1 MRIIGAAMCLAGWM
15 LWAGAASAATAQV
28 PEGYRLA
35 QQMSTGDGGELELLE
50 DARISADLHQSL
62 WGNGSA
68 FDEDAFD
75 DEALAKDVA
84 NRPIVE
90 ARLRLL
96 SASGE
101 EVESVGLAY
110 PLATLEKASMAGM
123 PSPAFF
129 LTVDQTA
136 PMGSYS
142 GPATQILMPALHKL
156 QPMQSQ
162 AADGTLK
169 PLFLAQT
176 GKAAWQASDALP
188 EILQVSSS
196 PADDES
202 EDFVTVYRTYRLK
215 GDVWQFSSREE
226 NSYWESE
233 GDFPQRSAFP

>member
-1 MRIIGAAMCLAGWM
+1 MRVVAAAMCVAGWV
-15 LWAGAASAATAQV
+15 LWSGAATAVV

-35 QQMSTGDGGELELLE
+35 QQMPTGDGGELELLE
-50 DARISADLHQSL
+50 DARITSDLHQSL
-62 WGNGSA
+62 WGNGST

-84 NRPIVE
+84 RRPIVE
-90 ARLRLL
+90 ARVRLL

-101 EVESVGLAY
+101 EVESIGLAY
-110 PLATLEKASMAGM
+110 PLATLETASMTGL

-142 GPATQILMPALHKL
+142 GPATQVLMPALRKL
-156 QPMQSQ
+156 QPMEYQ

-176 GKAAWQASDALP
+176 GKAAWQAGDSQP

-196 PADDES
+196 MADAES
-202 EDFVTVYRTYRLK
+202 DDFVTTYQTYRLK
-215 GDVWQFSSREE
+215 GDVWQLSSREE
-226 NSYWESE
+226 KGYWEAE
-233 GDFPQRSAFP
+233 GDFPRRSAFP

>member
-1 MRIIGAAMCLAGWM
+1 MRIVGTAMCLAGCM
-15 LWAGAASAATAQV
+15 LWAGFAGAASV
-28 PEGYRLA
+28 PQGYRLA
-35 QQMSTGDGGELELLE
+35 QQMPTGDGGELELLE
-50 DARISADLHQSL
+50 DARITSDLHQSL

-68 FDEDAFD
+68 FDEESFD

-84 NRPIVE
+84 SRPIVE
-90 ARLRLL
+90 ARVRLL
-96 SASGE
+96 SASGD
-101 EVESVGLAY
+101 EVDSVGLAY
-110 PLATLEKASMAGM
+110 PLATLEKATMAGM

-142 GPATQILMPALHKL
+142 GPATQVLMPAQRKL
-156 QPMQSQ
+156 QPMQYQ

-176 GKAAWQASDALP
+176 GKAAWQAGDSLP

-196 PADDES
+196 MADDEG
-202 EDFVTVYRTYRLK
+202 EDFVTTYQTYRLK
-215 GDVWQFSSREE
+215 GDVWQVSSREE
-226 NSYWESE
+226 KGYWESE

>member
-50 DARISADLHQSL
+50 DARITADLHQSL

-84 NRPIVE
+84 KRPIVE
-90 ARLRLL
+90 ARLRGGGRECRFGL
-96 SASGE
+96 SAGNPG
-101 EVESVGLAY
+101 ESVDGRYAEPGIFPHGRSDCADGQL
-110 PLATLEKASMAGM
+110 
-123 PSPAFF
+123 
-129 LTVDQTA
+129 
-136 PMGSYS
+136 
-142 GPATQILMPALHKL
+142 LMPALHKL

>member
-50 DARISADLHQSL
+50 DARITADLHQSL

-84 NRPIVE
+84 KRPIAAAVVGLWGGGRE
-90 ARLRLL
+90 CRFGL
-96 SASGE
+96 SAGNPGKSVDGRYAESGIFPHGRSDRAE
-101 EVESVGLAY
+101 
-110 PLATLEKASMAGM
+110 
-123 PSPAFF
+123 
-129 LTVDQTA
+129 
-136 PMGSYS
+136 MGSYS

-162 AADGTLK
+162 AADGTFK

-233 GDFPQRSAFP
+233 GDFPRRSAFP